1 MMNGL
6 DYVLL
11 LWLALSALAGYKRG
25 LTAVLGGLASTLA
38 ALAVAF
44 LYRDQLTL
52 YLEKEFNLQT
62 LLVQQMAE
70 KLPQPALGGS
80 AWDKLLPSLQSLP
93 LVQDRM
99 NELAYLILTA
109 AAFILLYI
117 AVSFGLKLIMKL
129 LAMPFDHGALGFV
142 NRLAGTAF
150 TVGRDV
156 LVMAVLLGILYP
168 FIHSGGAMSIK
179 GLMKAGVLIDNSLLA
194 PYLNIIFISL
204 EKLLGISV

>member
-1 MMNGL
+1 MNGL

-44 LYRDQLTL
+44 LYRDELTL

-80 AWDKLLPSLQSLP
+80 ALDKLLPSLQSLP

-109 AAFILLYI
+109 VAFILLYI

-129 LAMPFDHGALGFV
+129 LAMPFKHGALGFV

-168 FIHSGGAMSIK
+168 FIHSGAAMSIK
-179 GLMKAGVLIDNSLLA
+179 GLMKAGALIDNSLLA

-204 EKLLGISV
+204 EKLLGIGV